1 MYKYTTFV
9 ILWTIL
15 FVLFGFYVN
24 NKLYDF
30 TEGYKDNISVLEKS
44 IENEDWEKA
53 QKEADS
59 ISTSWN
65 KEKNHWYKV
74 LNHEYFD
81 EIGLRF
87 NILDKAIYTE
97 NKLKSLEEVESIKT
111 YLGNIIES
119 VKFDVNYIF

>member
-1 MYKYTTFV
+1 MKSTTFV

-24 NKLYDF
+24 NKLDDF

-87 NILDKAIYTE
+87 NILDTAIYTE

>member
-1 MYKYTTFV
+1 MKSTTFV

-15 FVLFGFYVN
+15 FALFGFYVN

>member
-1 MYKYTTFV
+1 M
-9 ILWTIL
+9 I
-15 FVLFGFYVN
+15 
-24 NKLYDF
+24 
-30 TEGYKDNISVLEKS
+30 YKDIKTIYRVSH
-44 IENEDWEKA
+44 
-53 QKEADS
+53 S
-59 ISTSWN
+59 ISF
-65 KEKNHWYKV
+65 
-74 LNHEYFD
+74 HEYFD

>member
-1 MYKYTTFV
+1 MKSTTFV

-111 YLGNIIES
+111 YLVNIIES

>member
-1 MYKYTTFV
+1 MKSTTFV

-30 TEGYKDNISVLEKS
+30 TEGYKNNISVLEKS
-44 IENEDWEKA
+44 IENENWEKA

-97 NKLKSLEEVESIKT
+97 NKLKSLEEIESIKT

>member
-1 MYKYTTFV
+1 MKSTTFV

-44 IENEDWEKA
+44 IENEDWEKV

>member
-1 MYKYTTFV
+1 MKSTTFV

-97 NKLKSLEEVESIKT
+97 NKLKSLEEVEGIKT
-111 YLGNIIES
+111 YLGNIVES

>member
-1 MYKYTTFV
+1 MKSTTFV

-119 VKFDVNYIF
+119 VKFDVNY

>member
-1 MYKYTTFV
+1 MKSTTFV
-9 ILWTIL
+9 ITWAIL
-15 FVLFGFYVN
+15 FLLFGFYVN

-30 TEGYKDNISVLEKS
+30 TDGYKNNMSVLEKY

-59 ISTSWN
+59 ISTRWD
-65 KEKNHWYKV
+65 KERNHWYKV

-81 EIGLRF
+81 EIGLKF
-87 NILDKAIYTE
+87 NILDKTIYTE
-97 NKLKSLEEVESIKT
+97 NKLRSLEEVESIKT
-111 YLGNIIES
+111 YLGNIVES

>member
-1 MYKYTTFV
+1 MKSATFV
-9 ILWTIL
+9 VLWTVL
-15 FVLFGFYVN
+15 FMLFGFYVN

-30 TEGYKDNISVLEKS
+30 TEDYKNNISILEKS
-44 IENEDWEKA
+44 IENEEWEKA

-59 ISTSWN
+59 ISTRWS
-65 KEKNHWYKV
+65 KERNHWYKV

-81 EIGLRF
+81 EIGLKF

-111 YLGNIIES
+111 YLGNIVES
-119 VKFDVNYIF
+119 VKFDINYIF

>member
-1 MYKYTTFV
+1 MKSATFV

-15 FVLFGFYVN
+15 FVLFGFYIN

-30 TEGYKDNISVLEKS
+30 TDEYKDNISVLEKS

-53 QKEADS
+53 QKESDS
-59 ISTSWN
+59 ISTRWA

-97 NKLKSLEEVESIKT
+97 NKLKSLEEVEGIKT
-111 YLGNIIES
+111 YLGNIVES

>member
-1 MYKYTTFV
+1 MKSTTFV

-74 LNHEYFD
+74 LNNEYFD

>member
-1 MYKYTTFV
+1 MKSTTFV

-59 ISTSWN
+59 ISTSWD

>member
-1 MYKYTTFV
+1 MKSTTFV

-119 VKFDVNYIF
+119 FKFDVNYIF

>member
-1 MYKYTTFV
+1 MKSTTFV

-119 VKFDVNYIF
+119 VKFDV

>member
-1 MYKYTTFV
+1 MKSTTFV

-119 VKFDVNYIF
+119 VKIDVNYIF

>member
-1 MYKYTTFV
+1 MKFTTFV

>member
-1 MYKYTTFV
+1 MKSTTFV

-59 ISTSWN
+59 ISTSSN

>member
-1 MYKYTTFV
+1 MKSTTFV

-30 TEGYKDNISVLEKS
+30 TEGYKNNLSVLEKS
-44 IENEDWEKA
+44 IENENWEKA

-97 NKLKSLEEVESIKT
+97 NKLKSLEEIESIKT

>member
-1 MYKYTTFV
+1 MKSTTFV

-24 NKLYDF
+24 
-30 TEGYKDNISVLEKS
+30 KDNISVLEKS

>member
-1 MYKYTTFV
+1 MKSTTFV

-119 VKFDVNYIF
+119 VKFDVN

>member
-1 MYKYTTFV
+1 MKSATFV

-15 FVLFGFYVN
+15 FALFGFYIN

-30 TEGYKDNISVLEKS
+30 TDEYKDNISVLEKS

-59 ISTSWN
+59 ISTRWA

-81 EIGLRF
+81 EIGLKF

-97 NKLKSLEEVESIKT
+97 NKLKSLEEVEGIKT
-111 YLGNIIES
+111 YLGNIVES

>member
-1 MYKYTTFV
+1 MKSTTFV

-30 TEGYKDNISVLEKS
+30 TEGYKDNISFLEKY

>member
-1 MYKYTTFV
+1 MKSTTFV

-53 QKEADS
+53 QKKADS

-119 VKFDVNYIF
+119 VKIDVNYIF

>member
-1 MYKYTTFV
+1 MKSTTFV

-15 FVLFGFYVN
+15 FALFGFYIN

>member
-1 MYKYTTFV
+1 MKSTTFV

-59 ISTSWN
+59 KKKDLSW
-65 KEKNHWYKV
+65 KV
-74 LNHEYFD
+74 LVQV
-81 EIGLRF
+81 L
-87 NILDKAIYTE
+87 
-97 NKLKSLEEVESIKT
+97 
-111 YLGNIIES
+111 YL
-119 VKFDVNYIF
+119 YL

>member
-1 MYKYTTFV
+1 MKSTTFV

-53 QKEADS
+53 QKKL
-59 ISTSWN
+59 IQYLRVGIKKKT
-65 KEKNHWYKV
+65 
-74 LNHEYFD
+74 
-81 EIGLRF
+81 IG
-87 NILDKAIYTE
+87 T
-97 NKLKSLEEVESIKT
+97 
-111 YLGNIIES
+111 
-119 VKFDVNYIF
+119 KF

>member
-1 MYKYTTFV
+1 MKSATFV

-15 FVLFGFYVN
+15 FVLFGFYIN

-30 TEGYKDNISVLEKS
+30 TDEYKDNISVLEKS

-53 QKEADS
+53 KKEADS
-59 ISTSWN
+59 ISTRWA

-81 EIGLRF
+81 EIGLKF

-97 NKLKSLEEVESIKT
+97 NKLKSLEEVEGIKT
-111 YLGNIIES
+111 YLGNIVES

>member
-1 MYKYTTFV
+1 MKSTTFV

-65 KEKNHWYKV
+65 KEKKHWYKV

>member
-1 MYKYTTFV
+1 MKSTTFV
-9 ILWTIL
+9 ILWAVL
-15 FVLFGFYVN
+15 FMLFGFYVN

-30 TEGYKDNISVLEKS
+30 TEDYKNNISILEKS
-44 IENEDWEKA
+44 IENEEWEKA

-59 ISTSWN
+59 ISTRWS
-65 KEKNHWYKV
+65 KERNHWYKV

-111 YLGNIIES
+111 YLGNIVES
-119 VKFDVNYIF
+119 VKFDINYIF

>member
-1 MYKYTTFV
+1 LKSTTFV

>member
-1 MYKYTTFV
+1 MKSTTFV

-119 VKFDVNYIF
+119 VKFDVKP

>member
-1 MYKYTTFV
+1 MKSTTFV

-111 YLGNIIES
+111 YLGNITES

>member
-1 MYKYTTFV
+1 MKSTTFV

-15 FVLFGFYVN
+15 FLLFGFYVN